1 MMQNNT
7 TIFESLFDRNF
18 SDKSNV
24 DFLQE
29 MTALHPYFT
38 PAQFYLLQQTA
49 SGTETFEKQALK
61 TNLLFNNAHWL
72 NFQLTQT
79 VKPFITKQVIEV
91 ESKPVEIVDV
101 VTESIEKAEPVFA
114 EPEIT
119 ALPQTEVAEKNI
131 PSIEENEKAEHEFEP
146 ALEVTELVI
155 SEPIIEHTSIP
166 KTVAKKIPEEIK
178 ASFSGEMEE
187 LPDNTD
193 ADNTDA
199 AEETETNPDI
209 EPMKIELKMPEDKGD
224 LQDEMIFEP
233 MHLVDYFASQGIKI
247 SDETLTADKLGKQL
261 KSFTAWLKTMKKVH
275 LEEDGNTA
283 QTDHQVNKMAEISNA
298 KAEILTEAMAEV
310 LAKQGKLDK
319 AGELYQKL
327 SLLNPA
333 KSTYFAAKIENLK
346 EI

>member
-1 MMQNNT
+1 MQNNT
-7 TIFESLFDRNF
+7 TIFKSLFDRNL
-18 SDKSNV
+18 SDNGNV

-29 MTALHPYFT
+29 MTAKHPYFS

-72 NFQLTQT
+72 NFQLAQT
-79 VKPFITKQVIEV
+79 IKPFITKQIMEAEATSV
-91 ESKPVEIVDV
+91 ETNDV
-101 VTESIEKAEPVFA
+101 VKESIEKAEPAFA
-114 EPEIT
+114 ESELT
-119 ALPQTEVAEKNI
+119 ALPQTEIAEKNV
-131 PSIEENEKAEHEFEP
+131 PAIEENAKVENEFEP
-146 ALEVTELVI
+146 ALEVTKSVI
-155 SEPIIEHTSIP
+155 SEPIIEQDSIP
-166 KTVAKKIPEEIK
+166 ETVTEKIPEEINS
-178 ASFSGEMEE
+178 SFSGQMAE

-199 AEETETNPDI
+199 AEEAEFNPEI

-247 SDETLTADKLGKQL
+247 SEETLTADKLGKQL